1 MEYDWDF
8 SYVFKNQGILWE
20 GFLGTIHIATASLFF
35 GLIVGLTLAL
45 FRMSKY
51 WLVSIP
57 TTCLI
62 EFLRMTP
69 LMVQI
74 FWVFF
79 ALPILMGVKLDPFSA
94 GLIAFS
100 MQSGSFFA
108 EVFRGGIQSIDRG
121 QWEGA
126 KSLGMTNA
134 RLMRRIILPQAVR
147 RMIPPLMERS
157 FELIKGT
164 TQMAAISYSDL
175 LYNAMVLSSQLYRPV
190 EIMTF
195 TALFYLFFLT
205 LISFGMRAIET
216 RIERARE

>member
-1 MEYDWDF
+1 MGYDWDF

-20 GFLGTIHIATASLFF
+20 GFVGTIQIATASLFL
-35 GLIVGLTLAL
+35 GLVVGLFLASL
-45 FRMSKY
+45 RMSKY
-51 WLVSIP
+51 RLLSIP
-57 TTCLI
+57 ATCLI

-79 ALPILMGVKLDPFSA
+79 ALPILIDVRLDPFAA

-108 EVFRGGIQSIDRG
+108 EVFRGGIQSIDRS

-126 KSLGMTNA
+126 KSLGMTN
-134 RLMRRIILPQAVR
+134 LKMMRRIILPQAVR

-195 TALFYLFFLT
+195 TALFYLCFLT
-205 LISFGMRAIET
+205 LISFGMRTIET
-216 RIERARE
+216 RIEKARE